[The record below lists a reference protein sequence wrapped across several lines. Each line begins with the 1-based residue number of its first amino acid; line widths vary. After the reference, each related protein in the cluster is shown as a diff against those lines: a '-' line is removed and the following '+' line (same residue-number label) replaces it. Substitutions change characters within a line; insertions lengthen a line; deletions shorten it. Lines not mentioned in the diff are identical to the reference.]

1 MKKQIYYFSNQ
12 IYQLSYALPFY
23 RKLGGTIVVN
33 SISKYVKFHLRLWK
47 MAAFGEPTLLKTPK
61 IILRKNG
68 DMRDLSGLVLSFSNY
83 WIDRDPAKCEL
94 IFHEHGASDKRIGS
108 NLKKKPLKRLK
119 NFDHI
124 FLMSPK
130 NLIKIEALARSLGQ
144 DDLGELSDKLVK
156 IENLRFTQYLQ
167 QKSAKAAIIKRM
179 GIKDPKRKNVLYAP
193 TWRFGNGTLRKYF
206 HRFAREITQEYN
218 LIIRPHFHEA
228 KLIPQYKLWAKLH
241 GIKNIYFSNPGNL
254 RHHDT
259 FTDFIASDIL
269 LSDTSA
275 VLYEYLITENP
286 IIIIDPKYGQ
296 QIEMPDHL
304 NIMKNSVI
312 FQQSDDINQLIATS
326 LAERQY
332 AKNYA
337 KMYADCFYTTTQP
350 EVKNA
355 LEFVQN
361 LQQKW

>member
-1 MKKQIYYFSNQ
+1 
-12 IYQLSYALPFY
+12 L
-23 RKLGGTIVVN
+23 
-33 SISKYVKFHLRLWK
+33 
-47 MAAFGEPTLLKTPK
+47 AAFGEKTLWNTPK
-61 IILRKNG
+61 IILRKDGN
-68 DMRDLSGLVLSFSNY
+68 MQDLSGVVLSFSNY
-83 WIDRDPAKCEL
+83 WIERDPQKCQI

-108 NLKKKPLKRLK
+108 NLKKKPLQRLK

-130 NLIKIEALARSLGQ
+130 NLIKIKALAQSLGETDISQ
-144 DDLGELSDKLVK
+144 ISDKLQK
-156 IENLRFTQYLQ
+156 IENLRFTQYLVE
-167 QKSAKAAIIKRM
+167 KKKRAEIIQNL
-179 GIKDPKRKNVLYAP
+179 GIQDRSRKNVLYAP

-254 RHHDT
+254 RQHDT

-286 IIIIDPKYGQ
+286 IIIIHPQYGKQ
-296 QIEMPDHL
+296 VEMPDQL

-312 FQQSDDINQLIATS
+312 FQETDDINQLIVKS
-326 LAERQY
+326 LEERKY
-332 AKNYA
+332 ARNYGQMHSA
-337 KMYADCFYTTTQP
+337 CFYTNGED
-350 EVKNA
+350 EVIDAVK
-355 LEFVQN
+355 FVQD
-361 LQQKW
+361 LQREL